1 MSESTT
7 LKPAQKGLLERMVLN
22 RPRYINLNM
31 LRQALLEEDIF
42 LFMGLMNPFL
52 EATMSQGGI
61 STETFKANDKDELIT
76 EIRQAIARK
85 LEGMPAS
92 VVFEDDDLSISN
104 EEEDFMSKADRL
116 YEQAND
122 K

>member
-7 LKPAQKGLLERMVLN
+7 LKPAQKSRLEQMVLR
-22 RPRYINLNM
+22 RPRHINLNM

-61 STETFKANDKDELIT
+61 STETFKAAFGPDLTDPDFFTKGKEFT
-76 EIRQAIARK
+76 E
-85 LEGMPAS
+85 EFCP
-92 VVFEDDDLSISN
+92 
-104 EEEDFMSKADRL
+104 
-116 YEQAND
+116 
-122 K
+122 